1 MADAAPTSP
10 PVWKAFFDAY
20 HQSFGPVLERATRTD
35 EFARLATITVRLE
48 RQLRSFGVPPSLLPS
63 DIVSRVQAASEQ
75 LLLLLRGAIKPLP
88 HPEGPAV
95 AQTPRDEIWARDRAT
110 LHRYRSDRR
119 IHATPVLLVMS
130 LVSKAYIFDL
140 RPGSSFV
147 EVLLDHGLDVF
158 MLDWGVPDERDAEN
172 TLETYCDEYLPAAV
186 EATCTAAGSDD
197 LTMLGYCFGGTLAM
211 LYAAGHDDAP
221 LRNLAVVATA
231 TDFTQ
236 LGPMST
242 VLAPGR
248 LDADDLVDETGNV
261 PAETITHGFR
271 LLKPLGDVATYA
283 DLCANLW
290 DDDYL
295 ESYQAIFGWAR
306 DQIPFPGATMRQVI
320 RMFTRGNA
328 IVDDTV
334 RFGGRDVRFENI
346 TCPMLCVLSEQ
357 DHITPPEA
365 VGPLLELVGSKD
377 TTELRFPSGHVGL
390 IVGRTAVRRNMPA
403 IAEWIAE
410 RSSGARVADSG

>member
-1 MADAAPTSP
+1 
-10 PVWKAFFDAY
+10 
-20 HQSFGPVLERATRTD
+20 
-35 EFARLATITVRLE
+35 
-48 RQLRSFGVPPSLLPS
+48 
-63 DIVSRVQAASEQ
+63 
-75 LLLLLRGAIKPLP
+75 
-88 HPEGPAV
+88 
-95 AQTPRDEIWARDRAT
+95 
-110 LHRYRSDRR
+110 
-119 IHATPVLLVMS
+119 VLLVMS

-403 IAEWIAE
+403 IAAWIAE